1 MSESFKTDD
10 IFDMKLE
17 KGVAYIGEN
26 SDKENN
32 RKYYI
37 PGNYK
42 YYITIC
48 IRYVNYDT
56 MAYEEIY
63 VREDFDEQQDN
74 SEKALNRTMHDFY
87 TKFKNCDI
95 RGLDIVDMHL
105 FD

>member
-17 KGVAYIGEN
+17 KGVAYIRDD

-32 RKYYI
+32 HE
-37 PGNYK
+37 

-63 VREDFDEQQDN
+63 VREYFDEQQDN
-74 SEKALNRTMHDFY
+74 SEKALDRIIHDFY
-87 TKFKNCDI
+87 TKFKNYDI